1 MIGNKL
7 YNINKEL
14 TISQRKEI
22 AQHCSKSSDKRLAI
36 LKSYI
41 QSKPAS
47 LNDLNQFLFDSVQSN
62 WPNSLQKEKELKL
75 RRLSSF
81 FVDQIESVL
90 LSTFVDKNSSIK
102 FILLA
107 QALEKSGNLSLINH
121 YYDKAYEYSLIEED
135 YYYQMIGLKGKI
147 RMSYASQNEK
157 DLSKALKLNEDLL
170 KVLRH
175 ANNDKV
181 TEYYYNISNIYLEK
195 NSLISTRRE
204 ELTKEIL
211 EQIELMD
218 YPLNKVSLYVSLAK
232 LNFDNELLHFY
243 FSKAKETLYSVE
255 KHNHDFYDL
264 DRKIRFLELRLE
276 FFAGTNIESLL
287 AMSEDTIEHFKGF
300 SIINNNML
308 FYRILFCLLNNEL
321 EIAEKLLE
329 ENLVFFRGEGKI
341 LKNFLQAVLMEKQD
355 KLKEALRILQE
366 IMYSTNYFIAIFS
379 RLLYIKVQLKR
390 NKENMIRPVVQSTQ
404 RFLQQ
409 NSGNELGKDA
419 HQFVLKVLRSKTFGN
434 KTKISHSS
442 TTLTVFHEY
451 LLNL

>member
-1 MIGNKL
+1 VIGNKL

-14 TISQRKEI
+14 TAAQRKAI
-22 AQHCSKSSDKRLAI
+22 AQHCTTSSDKRLTI
-36 LKSYI
+36 LRTYI
-41 QSKPAS
+41 QSSPGT
-47 LNDLNQFLFDSVQSN
+47 LNDLNQFLSDAVESN
-62 WPNSLQKEKELKL
+62 WPNSSQKEKELKL

-102 FILLA
+102 YILLA
-107 QALEKSGNLSLINH
+107 QALEKSGNLSLINY
-121 YYDKAYEYSLIEED
+121 YYDKAYDFSVIEED

-157 DLSKALKLNEDLL
+157 DLSKALQLNEELL

-181 TEYYYNISNIYLEK
+181 TEYYYNISNIFLEK
-195 NSLISTRRE
+195 NSLISNRRA
-204 ELTKEIL
+204 ELTQEIL

-232 LNFDNELLHFY
+232 LNFDNELLHLY

-255 KHNHDFYDL
+255 KRNHDFYDL

-276 FFAGTNIESLL
+276 FFSGTNIESLL
-287 AMSEDTIEHFKGF
+287 EMSEDTIEHFKGF

-308 FYRILFCLLNNEL
+308 FYRILFCLLHNEL
-321 EIAEKLLE
+321 EKAERLLE
-329 ENLVFFRGEGKI
+329 ENQVFFRGEGKI
-341 LKNFLQAVLMEKQD
+341 LENFLQAVLLEKQGE
-355 KLKEALRILQE
+355 LKESLRILQQ
-366 IMYSTNYFIAIFS
+366 IMYSTNYFIAVFS

-409 NSGNELGKDA
+409 NSGNALGKDA
-419 HQFVLKVLRSKTFGN
+419 HQFVLKALRSKTFGN
-434 KTKISHSS
+434 KTKISSS
-442 TTLTVFHEY
+442 SPTLTVFHEY
-451 LLNL
+451 LLNV